1 VFAGP
6 DRPLV
11 HFSAPRRPSR
21 LSCVLEIFWLA
32 DVLLLAKVALMYAI
46 LETGGKQYKVEKGDV
61 IEVDR
66 LDGDVGA
73 QIEVGR
79 VLMVA
84 GDDGA
89 PTFGSPAVDG
99 ARVFGEV
106 VEQGKGDKIIIFRY
120 KPKVRYRRKTGHR
133 QHVTRVRIG
142 DIVGPE

>member
-1 VFAGP
+1 
-6 DRPLV
+6 
-11 HFSAPRRPSR
+11 
-21 LSCVLEIFWLA
+21 
-32 DVLLLAKVALMYAI
+32 MYAI

-84 GDDGA
+84 GDDGKPA
-89 PTFGSPAVDG
+89 FGSPAVDG

-106 VEQGKGDKIIIFRY
+106 VEQGKSDKIIVFKY

-133 QHVTRVRIG
+133 QLVTRIRIG